1 MSFFGLIRKVIFGLI
16 AIAVVSYG
24 LSLYAQQQPKG
35 LTPPSRPA
43 GANSAEG
50 TGASASAEGAPFV
63 VGERLAFNVSW
74 STFPS
79 AARIEMEVADRG
91 LFFGHESYQIRA
103 KVETLGEIRSLFG
116 EIDHQ
121 YNSYVNLKTAL
132 PHRLVTSIRQ
142 GQAQV
147 EQITIFDQP
156 RKQATFSD
164 ESSLSLPG
172 ETYDIA
178 SLIYGLRL
186 RGVSEGQRMTL
197 TALYGKELIEV
208 DAEVKGRE
216 RIQTQA
222 GTYSTLC
229 VKLTPKGKL
238 SKYKARVWLSDDA
251 QRLPVLVTAKL
262 SFGEP
267 RVELAS
273 VSINVRSTA
282 PLARMDLP
290 NDESGSFSMPMPP
303 ITSGARG
310 GVPPGGMPGI
320 PPNPGGTTI
329 SPDPK
334 EKTVERNLPFIV
346 GERLNYDIAWG
357 NFASVGKAS
366 FEVRR
371 QGLLGQTRVFEFFG
385 EASNTGVARSLITV
399 SDQMSSFVSVDS
411 LVPVRTDIRL
421 REGKRFKQ
429 TTANYDWNSNKALLS
444 SGTQTDL
451 QPGTL
456 DLLSLFYF
464 VRAADL
470 KIGSTFS
477 SVFLDANHRPQ
488 MVVVR
493 VAKQETINSAIGSKD
508 ALQLDILAPDPAK
521 LLLAQVWIS
530 NDARRL
536 PLYLVTRTRFGE
548 IRFQLSNAVNTK

>member
-1 MSFFGLIRKVIFGLI
+1 MSFFGLIRKVIFSLI
-16 AIAVVSYG
+16 VLAIVSYG
-24 LSLYAQQQPKG
+24 WGLYAQQQPRG
-35 LTPPSRPA
+35 LTPPPKPT
-43 GANSAEG
+43 GTNSAEAPAG
-50 TGASASAEGAPFV
+50 PAPSDGAPFV

-74 STFPS
+74 STFPT

-116 EIDHQ
+116 DLDQQ
-121 YNSYVNLKTAL
+121 YNSYVNLKTGL
-132 PHRLVTSIRQ
+132 PHRLVASVRQ
-142 GQAQV
+142 GQTQV
-147 EQITIFDQP
+147 EQITTFDQP
-156 RKQATFSD
+156 KKQATFSD
-164 ESSLSLPG
+164 ESSVTLPG
-172 ETYDIA
+172 DTYDIA

-186 RGVSEGQRMTL
+186 RGVAEGQHMTL
-197 TALYGKELIEV
+197 TAIYGKELIEV

-222 GTYSTLC
+222 GAYSTLC

-251 QRLPVLVTAKL
+251 QRLPVLVIAKL
-262 SFGEP
+262 PFGEP
-267 RVELAS
+267 RAELAS
-273 VSINVRSTA
+273 VSVSIRPTA

-290 NDESGSFSMPMPP
+290 NDESGSFSAPL
-303 ITSGARG
+303 
-310 GVPPGGMPGI
+310 PPGGRGVV
-320 PPNPGGTTI
+320 PPNGAAGLAPNSTGTAIT
-329 SPDPK
+329 PDPK
-334 EKTVERNLPFIV
+334 EPKEKTPERNLPFIV
-346 GERLNYDIAWG
+346 GERLIYDIAWG

-371 QGLLGQTRVFEFFG
+371 QGMLGQTRVFEFFG

-399 SDQMSSFVSVDS
+399 SDQMSSYVSVDS
-411 LVPVRTDIRL
+411 LIPVRTDIRL

-470 KIGSTFS
+470 KIGAAFN

-548 IRFQLSNAVNTK
+548 IRFQLSNAINTK

>member
-1 MSFFGLIRKVIFGLI
+1 MSFPGLARKVIISLI
-16 AIAVVSYG
+16 TIATASYG
-24 LSLYAQQQPKG
+24 LSLYAQQQPRG
-35 LTPPSRPA
+35 LTPPARPA
-43 GANSAEG
+43 GADSAEG
-50 TGASASAEGAPFV
+50 SAAQLAAEGSAPFV

-74 STFPS
+74 STFPT
-79 AARIEMEVADRG
+79 AARIEMEVADQG

-103 KVETLGEIRSLFG
+103 KVETLGQIRSLFG
-116 EIDHQ
+116 DIDHQ
-121 YNSYVNLKTAL
+121 YNSYVNRKTAL
-132 PHRLVTSIRQ
+132 PHRLVTSVRQ

-147 EQITIFDQP
+147 EQITLFDQP
-156 RKQATFSD
+156 KRQATFSD
-164 ESSLSLPG
+164 ESSVALPG

-178 SLIYGLRL
+178 SLVYGLRL
-186 RGVSEGQRMTL
+186 RGVSEGQQLTL
-197 TALYGKELIEV
+197 TALYGKELIQVEG
-208 DAEVKGRE
+208 EVKGRE

-222 GTYSTLC
+222 GTYNTLC

-238 SKYKARVWLSDDA
+238 SKYRVRVWLSDDA
-251 QRLPVLVTAKL
+251 QRLPVLVVAKL
-262 SFGEP
+262 PFGEP
-267 RVELAS
+267 RAELAS
-273 VSINVRSTA
+273 VSVNVRSTA

-290 NDESGSFSMPMPP
+290 NDESGSFSPPMPP
-303 ITSGARG
+303 GTNGTAPPPATNGIPPF
-310 GVPPGGMPGI
+310 PPGGNINPE
-320 PPNPGGTTI
+320 PN
-329 SPDPK
+329 
-334 EKTVERNLPFIV
+334 EKVVERNLPFIV

-371 QGLLGQTRVFEFFG
+371 QGMLGQTPVFEFFG

-399 SDQMSSFVSVDS
+399 SDQMSSYVAVDS

-429 TTANYDWNSNKALLS
+429 TTANYDWNSNKAMLS

-451 QPGTL
+451 HPGTL

-470 KIGSTFS
+470 KIGASFS
-477 SVFLDANHRPQ
+477 SIFLDANHRSQ

-493 VAKQETINSAIGSKD
+493 VAKHETINSAIGAKD
-508 ALQLDILAPDPAK
+508 ALQLDILAPEPAK

-548 IRFQLSNAVNTK
+548 IRFQLTNAVNTR